1 MAYALGID
9 IGTGSSK
16 AVAVDEGG
24 EILATEV
31 VAHEIS
37 RPRPGW
43 AEHDPATWWSE
54 VGSLSRSVI
63 ELVGAAPV
71 AVCVSGMGPCLAPAT
86 ADGEP
91 VRAAILYGIDTRAEA
106 EIAELS
112 AEIGDEV
119 LLARGGSLLSSQ
131 AVGPKLLWLR
141 RHEPEAW
148 ARTRRF
154 FMPSSYAVWQLSGE
168 YVLDHHSASQCNPL
182 YDLTANRWSDE
193 MAERVAPGIELPR
206 LLWPSEVAGRVTASA
221 AQASG
226 LEAGTPV
233 LAGTI
238 DAWAEAESIGATQPG
253 DVMLM
258 YGSTMFL
265 TKVVERGTRSPRLW
279 ATAGV
284 HQGTETLAAGMA
296 TGGIVASWFGELV
309 GQPLDSLMAEAA
321 AVPPGAEG
329 LLVLPYFA
337 GERTPIFDPHAR
349 GLLLGLTL
357 SHGRAEIM
365 RAILEAVALG
375 VRHNLAAFDEVSPS
389 GSRFLAVGG
398 GARTTTWPQIV
409 GDVSGITQL
418 LPRHT
423 VGAALGDAMLA
434 AKAAGFSGADGWNPI
449 DSTIQPNPDLAPMYA
464 DLFDRYLQAYL
475 DTRSL
480 VHALAAAD
488 QPRNIS
494 PIPTQA
500 SPTDR

>member
-1 MAYALGID
+1 VAYVLGID

-16 AVAVDEGG
+16 AVAVDERG
-24 EILATEV
+24 EIRATEQ

-54 VGSLSRSVI
+54 VSSLSRRVV
-63 ELVGAAPV
+63 ERVGESPA

-86 ADGEP
+86 ADGQP
-91 VRAAILYGIDTRAEA
+91 VRGAILYGIDTRAEA
-106 EIAELS
+106 EIAELGE
-112 AEIGDEV
+112 EIGDDD

-131 AVGPKLLWLR
+131 AVGPKLLWLQ
-141 RHEPEAW
+141 RHEPEVW

-154 FMPSSYAVWQLSGE
+154 FMPSSYAVWQLSAE

-193 MAERVAPGIELPR
+193 MAERVAPGLELPR
-206 LLWPSEVAGRVTASA
+206 LLWPADVAGSVTASA
-221 AQASG
+221 AEATG
-226 LEAGTPV
+226 LAAGSPV

-265 TKVVERGTRSPRLW
+265 TKVVGRGTRSPRLW

-296 TGGIVASWFGELV
+296 TGGIVATRFGDLV
-309 GQPLDSLMAEAA
+309 GEPLETLNEAAA
-321 AVPPGAEG
+321 AVPAGAGG

-375 VRHNLAAFDEVSPS
+375 VRHNLAAFDEVSPPA
-389 GSRFLAVGG
+389 SRFVAVGG

-409 GDVSGITQL
+409 SDVSGIPQL

-423 VGAALGDAMLA
+423 GGAALGDAMLA
-434 AKAAGFSGADGWNPI
+434 AGAAGFSGADEWNPI
-449 DSTIQPNPDLAPMYA
+449 DSTIEPNRDLGPFYA
-464 DLFDRYLQAYL
+464 DLFDRYLEAYL
-475 DTRSL
+475 ATRNV
-480 VHALAAAD
+480 VHALADAD

-494 PIPTQA
+494 PIPRQA
-500 SPTDR
+500 SATER

>member
-1 MAYALGID
+1 MAYVLGID

-24 EILATEV
+24 DILATEQ

-54 VGSLSRSVI
+54 VASLSRAVVEQAGGSP
-63 ELVGAAPV
+63 L
-71 AVCVSGMGPCLAPAT
+71 AVCLSGMGPCLAPAT
-86 ADGEP
+86 EDGTP

-112 AEIGDEV
+112 AEIGDEE
-119 LLARGGSLLSSQ
+119 LLALGGSLLSSQ
-131 AVGPKLLWLR
+131 AVGPKLLWLQ
-141 RHEPEAW
+141 RHEPEVW

-193 MAERVAPGIELPR
+193 MTERVAPGIELPR
-206 LLWPSEVAGRVTASA
+206 LLWPAEVAGRMTASA
-221 AQASG
+221 AESTG
-226 LEAGTPV
+226 IEAGTPV

-238 DAWAEAESIGATQPG
+238 DAWAEAESVGATQPG

-265 TKVVERGTRSPRLW
+265 TKVVERGIRSPSLW

-284 HQGTETLAAGMA
+284 HPGTETLAAGMA
-296 TGGIVASWFGELV
+296 TGGIVATWFGEVV
-309 GQPLDSLMAEAA
+309 GEPLETLMAEAA
-321 AVPPGAEG
+321 AVPAGAEG
-329 LLVLPYFA
+329 LLMLPYLA

-375 VRHNLAAFDEVSPS
+375 VRHNLAAFDEVSPPAA
-389 GSRFLAVGG
+389 RFIAVGG
-398 GARTTTWPQIV
+398 GARTATWPQIV
-409 GDVSGITQL
+409 SDVSGITQM

-423 VGAALGDAMLA
+423 VGAALGDAILA
-434 AKAAGFSGADGWNPI
+434 AGAAGFSGADGWNPI
-449 DSTIQPNPDLAPMYA
+449 DSTILPNRDLEPTYSG
-464 DLFDRYLQAYL
+464 LFDRYLQAYL
-475 DTRSL
+475 DTRNV
-480 VHALAAAD
+480 VHALGEGTSAEEH
-488 QPRNIS
+488 QPDPDAGQR
-494 PIPTQA
+494 
-500 SPTDR
+500 D

>member
-54 VGSLSRSVI
+54 VASLSRRVVAG
-63 ELVGAAPV
+63 VGASPDTL
-71 AVCVSGMGPCLAPAT
+71 CVSGMGPCLAPAT

-91 VRAAILYGIDTRAEA
+91 VRAAILYGIDTRAET

-112 AEIGDEV
+112 AEIGEEA
-119 LLARGGSLLSSQ
+119 LLAQGGSLLSSQ
-131 AVGPKLLWLR
+131 AVGPKLLWLQ
-141 RHEPEAW
+141 RHEPEIW

-480 VHALAAAD
+480 VHALAATD